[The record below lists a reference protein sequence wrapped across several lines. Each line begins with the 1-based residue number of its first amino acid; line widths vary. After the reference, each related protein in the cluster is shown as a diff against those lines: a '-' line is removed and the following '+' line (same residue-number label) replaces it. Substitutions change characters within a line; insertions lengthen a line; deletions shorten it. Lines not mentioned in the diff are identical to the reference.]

1 VTSSEFAGTAGEGV
15 IVERRLIIN
24 ADDLGIS
31 PGVNRGIFDA
41 HAAGT
46 VTSASLLANA
56 PGLAD
61 AITRLRDASTLHVGL
76 HLNLTAG
83 APVAQSGDVTSLW
96 DPRTGEFFPLSRLV
110 RRALMGRVAPDDVAA
125 ECTAQLARLRSLG
138 VNVGHIDAHRHVHAL
153 PGVWKPVA
161 AVARRAGVRAVRV
174 PRETILP
181 GRVRLGRVLVAASL
195 RAALRLAVN
204 GRGHDRDLGRADHFR
219 GLDLLGAPDFQRR
232 LLALLDQLQPGTTE
246 LMVHPGY
253 VDRDLSAWDSY
264 TTGRERELT
273 ALCSLEVR
281 DRLARGDILLVS

>member
-1 VTSSEFAGTAGEGV
+1 M
-15 IVERRLIIN
+15 
-24 ADDLGIS
+24 
-31 PGVNRGIFDA
+31 NRGIFDA

-61 AITRLRDASTLHVGL
+61 AIARLRDVSTLQVGL

-83 APVAQSGDVTSLW
+83 APVAQPGDVTSLW
-96 DPRTGEFFPLSRLV
+96 DARTGAFYPLSQLV
-110 RRALMGRVAPDDVAA
+110 RRALTGRVAPNHVAV
-125 ECTAQLARLRSLG
+125 ECSAQLARLRALG

-153 PGVWKPVA
+153 PGIWKPVV
-161 AVARRAGVRAVRV
+161 AVARRACVQVRV
-174 PRETILP
+174 PRETLLHERI
-181 GRVRLGRVLVAASL
+181 RVSRALVAASL
-195 RAALRLAVN
+195 RVALRLAAN
-204 GRGHDRDLGRADHFR
+204 SGAHDRDLGRADHFR
-219 GLDLLGAPDFQRR
+219 GLDLLGAEDFQRR

-253 VDRDLSAWDSY
+253 VDQDLSAWDAY
-264 TTGRERELT
+264 TTGRERELA